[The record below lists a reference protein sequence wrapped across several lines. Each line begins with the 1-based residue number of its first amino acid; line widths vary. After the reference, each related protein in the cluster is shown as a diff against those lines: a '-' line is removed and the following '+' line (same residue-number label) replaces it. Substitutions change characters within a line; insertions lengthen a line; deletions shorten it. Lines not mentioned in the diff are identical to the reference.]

1 MTDRLRT
8 LLDAERRIEL
18 LQGRVQV
25 GGSQGVTRLVLAQL
39 LAQASSDELRE
50 LGRGGWSNAAQL
62 GFDAPDVGSHS
73 FDHFRH
79 YSLLQRLS
87 MPLFDLFDGTA
98 LRSMRNFTVRLGDSV
113 LPTRNSVLMPD
124 AFVGYDAA
132 TREYYLEGP
141 PLMAIEIIDPSNV
154 REELER
160 LSLYQ
165 AAGTPEVWWLEP
177 QRQLARQFVL
187 QEGRYNLQTHAS
199 GWLESAAVQGLALHL
214 DEAWEPGW
222 APPLEVAYKGE
233 LSKLSEPVTTQAPPP
248 EGGLTEAMRD
258 ELLGSVL
265 SVLAELRNQPE
276 RGGYPANL
284 PFAPRPTLA
293 PQPITFEPFISWMPE
308 AKFELIDGH
317 LIVGSEQGNRE
328 LLGLLLVSFGLAEAY
343 ALMPAEV
350 QGTLRGVN

>member
-8 LLDAERRIEL
+8 ILDAERRTEL
-18 LQGRVQV
+18 LRGRVQV

-39 LAQASSDELRE
+39 LSQTSLEVLRE
-50 LGRGGWSNAAQL
+50 LGRGGWSDAAQL
-62 GFDAPDVGSHS
+62 GFDAPEVNSPG

-87 MPLFDLFDGTA
+87 IPLFDLFDGTA
-98 LRSMRNFTVRLGDSV
+98 LRSMRNFTVRLG
-113 LPTRNSVLMPD
+113 NSVLMPD

-141 PLMAIEIIDPSNV
+141 PLLAVEITDPYNL
-154 REELER
+154 REELGR

-177 QRQLARQFVL
+177 HRQLARQFVL
-187 QEGRYNLQTHAS
+187 QEGRYSLQTHTS

-214 DEAWEPGW
+214 DDAWEPGW
-222 APPLEVAYKGE
+222 APPLKVAYKGK
-233 LSKLSEPVTTQAPPP
+233 LSKLSEPPTRQAPPL
-248 EGGLTEAMRD
+248 EGGQTMRD

-293 PQPITFEPFISWMPE
+293 PQPITFEPFISWTPE
-308 AKFELIDGH
+308 AKFELIDNH

-343 ALMPAEV
+343 ALLLEETKGA
-350 QGTLRGVN
+350 LRGVN

>member
-8 LLDAERRIEL
+8 ILDAERRIEL
-18 LQGRVQV
+18 LRGRVQV

-50 LGRGGWSNAAQL
+50 LGRGGWSDAAQL
-62 GFDAPDVGSHS
+62 GFDAPEVATSG
-73 FDHFRH
+73 FGHFRH

-87 MPLFDLFDGTA
+87 MPLFDLFSGTA
-98 LRSMRNFTVRLGDSV
+98 LLAMRNFAVRLGD
-113 LPTRNSVLMPD
+113 SVLMPD
-124 AFVGYDAA
+124 AFVGHDAA

-141 PLMAIEIIDPSNV
+141 PLLAVEIIDPYNP

-165 AAGTPEVWWLEP
+165 MAGTPEVWWLEP
-177 QRQLARQFVL
+177 HHQLARQLVL
-187 QEGRYNLQTHAS
+187 QGGRYSLQTHTS
-199 GWLESAAVQGLALHL
+199 GWLESVAVQGLALHL

-222 APPLEVAYKGE
+222 APPLKVAYRGK
-233 LSKLSEPVTTQAPPP
+233 LSKLSEPVTTQAPPL

-265 SVLAELRNQPE
+265 SVLADLKDEPD
-276 RGGYPANL
+276 RGGYKADL
-284 PFAPRPTLA
+284 PFDPRPALA

-308 AKFELIDGH
+308 AKFELMDNR

-328 LLGLLLVSFGLAEAY
+328 LLGLLLVNFGLAEAY
-343 ALMPAEV
+343 ALLPDETKGA
-350 QGTLRGVN
+350 LRDVN